1 MKKTALIAAA
11 FAAISTVAI
20 AGSPAHAKAVSPAH
34 ALAVSPADAEL
45 LPTAYKAPDEI
56 MRRKTNSIN
65 RRAKKPAMR
74 LNPKVCY
81 ERKRVGPQTY
91 VIVRRAC

>member
-20 AGSPAHAKAVSPAH
+20 AGSPAHAK
-34 ALAVSPADAEL
+34 AVSPADAEL